1 MAIQQILGKV
11 GVVPKGEYNSATR
24 YTKLDIVKYN
34 GQSYMALAETTGNL
48 PTNTEYWQLLVEK
61 PVRGTDYWTNADKA
75 EIVQGSVAQV
85 EMDIQPTLTSIQNT
99 ADTANSIANTA
110 KSIAEG
116 ANQALSYSNYSAM
129 VTAFNNLANDV
140 YNVGQNVM
148 IITLE
153 VPDLWISGIESTS
166 QSYIYTTDEAFTTA
180 LETNGYVQVG
190 YYKLSALETQK
201 VDLTNYV
208 TNTDYANTS
217 KAGVI
222 KSSSTYATNVSS
234 GVLQSATK
242 AYVNY
247 TSSDNNMF
255 ISKGTL
261 ENVLTGKGFITSH
274 QDISGKEDKSNKVT
288 SISANS
294 TDTQYPSAK
303 AVYDLFNSIIDG
315 DEVSY

>member
-1 MAIQQILGKV
+1 MARMDLGKV
-11 GVVPKGEYNSATR
+11 VPTKG
-24 YTKLDIVKYN
+24 I
-34 GQSYMALAETTGNL
+34 
-48 PTNTEYWQLLVEK
+48 
-61 PVRGTDYWTNADKA
+61 DYWTTQDKQ
-75 EIVQGSVAQV
+75 EIETDILNEIEIPTKLSDLTDDLGSSPVHTHSQY
-85 EMDIQPTLTSIQNT
+85 LTSHQDVSGKQNIEDNTLNTTNKTVPT
-99 ADTANSIANTA
+99 AINEVNSIA
-110 KSIAEG
+110 KG
-116 ANQALSYSNYSAM
+116 ANQALSYSNYQAM
-129 VTAFNNLANDV
+129 ITEFNNLANNAH
-140 YNVGQNVM
+140 NVGQNVM
-148 IITLE
+148 IVTLN
-153 VPDLWISGIESTS
+153 VPDLWISAIESTS
-166 QSYIYTTDEAFTTA
+166 QSYTYTSDSDFTNA
-180 LETNGYVQVG
+180 LATNGYVQVG

-208 TNTDYANTS
+208 TNTDYANSS

-234 GVLQSATK
+234 GVLQSSTK
-242 AYVNY
+242 TYENY
-247 TSSDNNMF
+247 TSGNNNMF

-274 QDISGKEDKSNKVT
+274 QDITGKEDKSNKVT

>member
-1 MAIQQILGKV
+1 MARMDLGKV
-11 GVVPKGEYNSATR
+11 VPTKG
-24 YTKLDIVKYN
+24 I
-34 GQSYMALAETTGNL
+34 
-48 PTNTEYWQLLVEK
+48 
-61 PVRGTDYWTNADKA
+61 DYWTTQDKQ
-75 EIVQGSVAQV
+75 EIETDILNEIEIPTKLSDLTDDLGSSPVHTHSQY
-85 EMDIQPTLTSIQNT
+85 LTSHQDISGKQNIEDNTLNTTNKTVTT
-99 ADTANSIANTA
+99 AINEVNSIA
-110 KSIAEG
+110 KG
-116 ANQALSYSNYSAM
+116 ANQALSYNNYQTM
-129 VTAFNNLANDV
+129 ITEFNSLLNNAH
-140 YNVGQNVM
+140 NVGQNVM
-148 IITLE
+148 IVTLN
-153 VPDLWISGIESTS
+153 VPDLWISAIESTS
-166 QSYIYTTDEAFTTA
+166 QSYTYTSDSDFTNSLA
-180 LETNGYVQVG
+180 TNGYVQVG

-242 AYVNY
+242 TYSDY
-247 TSSDNNMF
+247 SSGNNNMF

-288 SISANS
+288 SLSSSS

-303 AVYDLFNSIIDG
+303 CVYDYIQSLDG
-315 DEVSY
+315 DEVNY